1 MIMGEDYFDLEER
14 LEDAKNF
21 HGDLCAGIT
30 IGTRMTLLGLKA
42 IGIEDPKGKNK
53 KDFLAFVETYR
64 CPADAVLA
72 VAGCQ
77 PGKRTLRVLDYGK
90 TAATFVNLKT
100 GKAVRVSMNDREDD
114 KSQEKTREM
123 IEKDPHTKEW
133 ALRPVEELFD
143 IREVSVEIR
152 PEHLPGKPLRIV
164 TCCVCGER
172 VMDLRHVQKDGKFYC
187 KPCAEG
193 ENYYR
198 PL

>member
-1 MIMGEDYFDLEER
+1 MNEDYFDLDAR
-14 LEDAKNF
+14 LEDARKF

-30 IGTRMTLLGLKA
+30 VGTRMTLLGLKA
-42 IGIEDPKGKNK
+42 IGIGDPKGKDR
-53 KDFLAFVETYR
+53 KDFMAFVESYR

-100 GKAVRVSMNDREDD
+100 GKAVRVSMNEKDDD
-114 KSQEKTREM
+114 KTQEKTREM
-123 IEKDPHTKEW
+123 IEQNPHTKEW
-133 ALRPVEELFD
+133 ALQPAENLFD
-143 IREVSVEIR
+143 IREVKVDIK

-164 TCCVCGER
+164 TCSVCGER
-172 VMDLRHVQKDGKFYC
+172 VMDCREIRKDGKIYC
-187 KPCAEG
+187 RSCAGG
-193 ENYYR
+193 ESYYS